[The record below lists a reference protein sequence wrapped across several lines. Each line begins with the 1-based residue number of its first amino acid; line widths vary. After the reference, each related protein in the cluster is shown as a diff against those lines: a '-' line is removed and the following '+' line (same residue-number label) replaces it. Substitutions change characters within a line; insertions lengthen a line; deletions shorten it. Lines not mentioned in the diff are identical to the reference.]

1 MDRGLGELGRVGD
14 NRLGILLRGRLGVNL
29 IRSGG
34 GGLYYYGM
42 RFGMKRRV
50 EVKLISRRE
59 GEKRQACGKSDS
71 VLSINVRLGWVSF
84 IFVFL
89 SLFES

>member
-1 MDRGLGELGRVGD
+1 MGD

-42 RFGMKRRV
+42 RYGMKRM
-50 EVKLISRRE
+50 SRSEADQSERKSEKTSLRE
-59 GEKRQACGKSDS
+59 RQFRS
-71 VLSINVRLGWVSF
+71 VDQC
-84 IFVFL
+84 
-89 SLFES
+89 

>member
-1 MDRGLGELGRVGD
+1 VGLEGPLGRVGD

-42 RFGMKRRV
+42 RYGMKRRV
-50 EVKLISRRE
+50 DAKLISRRE
-59 GEKRQACGKSDS
+59 SQRRQACGRDNFG
-71 VLSINVRLGWVSF
+71 LSINVRLGWVSCMF
-84 IFVFL
+84 I
-89 SLFES
+89 SLLEP